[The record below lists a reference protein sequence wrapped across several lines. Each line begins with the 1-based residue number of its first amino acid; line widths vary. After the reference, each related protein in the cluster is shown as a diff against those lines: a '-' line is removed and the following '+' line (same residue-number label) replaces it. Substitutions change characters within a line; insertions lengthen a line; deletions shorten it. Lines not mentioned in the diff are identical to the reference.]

1 MKKIILF
8 TFSLLFSIF
17 SFSTASVNSY
27 DENGWKLSEQ
37 LESLLWSTD
46 LVKGWWDNLLIDQ
59 WFSEYIKWWTNNI
72 SLYLWVLAV
81 FWIALGAFMLVISS
95 GEDDKVTKAKTIIK
109 WSIIWFVCVLTAALI
124 INLIIKIMY
133 SKALT
138 WIIIL

>member
-17 SFSTASVNSY
+17 AFSTASVNSY

>member
-17 SFSTASVNSY
+17 AFSTASVNSY
-27 DENGWKLSEQ
+27 DEYGWKLSEQ

-81 FWIALGAFMLVISS
+81 FWIALGAFMLVVSS

-109 WSIIWFVCVLTAALI
+109 WSIIWFVWVLTAALI

-138 WIIIL
+138 WIIML

>member
-27 DENGWKLSEQ
+27 DEGWKLSEQ

-81 FWIALGAFMLVISS
+81 FWIALGAFMLVVSS